1 LKGNKDYKEYK
12 CKKFYPN
19 CVSISQSGKKVI
31 MARANDNAILTLKL
45 HKKGF
50 KD

>member
-1 LKGNKDYKEYK
+1 
-12 CKKFYPN
+12 
-19 CVSISQSGKKVI
+19 

-50 KD
+50 KDDVTNKMIDFEQTHKF